1 MQIKMKKRFFQ
12 QKEIKH
18 HPAHTLGNDVIS
30 RKIEHTHLGIILE
43 DKLNLQSYIK
53 EVAVKARRGIGLIK
67 CLYRYGNREVLIEF
81 INSVRSHVDYGDI
94 VHHKPDPEMR
104 HGSNKKLQCV

>member
-1 MQIKMKKRFFQ
+1 MEKRFLQ

-30 RKIEHTHLGIILE
+30 RKIEHTYLGIILE

-53 EVAVKARRGIGLIK
+53 EVAVKARRGISLIK
-67 CLYRYGNREVLIEF
+67 CLSRYGNREVFNRI
-81 INSVRSHVDYGDI
+81 Y
-94 VHHKPDPEMR
+94 
-104 HGSNKKLQCV
+104 KLSQISC